1 MELEALQ
8 KNLDAKLKLLA
19 YKQEKGK
26 GIVDKANAT
35 TIGRHRDG
43 LVCLAKEADEVKLKI
58 EEKKIAKGEQMDE
71 VCAWSNEID
80 KVIEGVDAEIEYL
93 GKCLGEVK
101 KKSQMAEKESEK
113 ATIAK
118 EREEQL
124 AFEKAQWEMKLD
136 YEKKIRR
143 IR

>member
-35 TIGRHRDG
+35 TIGRHRDA
-43 LVCLAKEADEVKLKI
+43 LVCLAKEADEIKLKI

-71 VCAWSNEID
+71 VNSIRPSLLLTTANLPCSEIASPISL
-80 KVIEGVDAEIEYL
+80 VISVSAL
-93 GKCLGEVK
+93 L
-101 KKSQMAEKESEK
+101 
-113 ATIAK
+113 
-118 EREEQL
+118 
-124 AFEKAQWEMKLD
+124 
-136 YEKKIRR
+136 
-143 IR
+143 